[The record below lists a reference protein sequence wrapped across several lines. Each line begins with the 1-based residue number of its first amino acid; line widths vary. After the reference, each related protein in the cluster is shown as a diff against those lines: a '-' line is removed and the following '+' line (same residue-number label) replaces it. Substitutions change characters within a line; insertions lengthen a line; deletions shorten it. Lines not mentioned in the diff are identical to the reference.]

1 MPKAILPISLLLC
14 FVVALTGCSKSE
26 EQAEMP
32 EEAPVIETI
41 AGMRY
46 YVGGPKVKEDRYGRS
61 RIYEFS
67 GRIMAPTVRGL
78 LVGFKVD
85 PDRNFEFMT
94 WLNGSM
100 MQKSSGF
107 LDEEGLLWY
116 LTRETVDVDGAVFVR
131 QTFTYDNE
139 RRVMTSHFRDLDPE
153 TGEVLSSTVTEIPYS
168 PPSDRKGKKKEKKKK
183 NG

>member
-1 MPKAILPISLLLC
+1 MLKATLPISLLLC
-14 FVVALTGCSKSE
+14 CVVALTACSKSE
-26 EQAEMP
+26 EQAEATK
-32 EEAPVIETI
+32 EAPAIETI

-85 PDRNFEFMT
+85 PDRNFEFVT
-94 WLNGSM
+94 WLNGNM
-100 MQKSSGF
+100 MQRSSGF
-107 LDEEGLLWY
+107 LDEDGLLWY
-116 LTRETVDVDGAVFVR
+116 LTRETIDGDGAVIVR
-131 QTFTYDNE
+131 QTFTYDDE
-139 RRVMTSHFRDLDPE
+139 TRVMTSHFRDLDPE
-153 TGEVLSSTVTEIPYS
+153 TDEVLSSTVTEIPYS